1 MGIFYNWKLVK
12 TVPHLWSEIGRN
24 NTNST
29 DIMGSGEVQPP
40 DNSPDYADMIL

>member
-24 NTNST
+24 SANADNTVEY
-29 DIMGSGEVQPP
+29 GETQMI
-40 DNSPDYADMIL
+40 DDSRDYADMIL